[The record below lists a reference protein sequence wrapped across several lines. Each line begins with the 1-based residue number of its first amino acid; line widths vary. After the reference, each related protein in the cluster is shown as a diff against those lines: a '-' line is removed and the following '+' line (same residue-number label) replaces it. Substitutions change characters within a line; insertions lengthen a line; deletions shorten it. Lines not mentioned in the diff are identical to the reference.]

1 MAGNHKKAEVD
12 EFIFNE
18 AIEYAHESAS
28 RDNMLYHL
36 PEGPLITEEEEQEI
50 RQVASDINEKAFYGK
65 LRRTKQIINECQAT
79 DNDDQLRKLSPRSQ
93 EIAFVMKQVDQ
104 AFKTQGEA
112 PETKLQFYRIGKML
126 GRGAFGKVNL
136 AMHKLVRKLVA
147 LKSLNKECLTDEV
160 QKQKLMKEVNLL
172 LKLRHDHVVKIYE
185 TIETKKHIIIVMEL
199 CAGGDLL
206 NYVRKRRRLKEP
218 FAKKIFKQII
228 DGLGYI
234 HSKFIA
240 HRDIKLDNILLDGK
254 GSVKIADF
262 GVSK

>member
-1 MAGNHKKAEVD
+1 
-12 EFIFNE
+12 
-18 AIEYAHESAS
+18 
-28 RDNMLYHL
+28 ML
-36 PEGPLITEEEEQEI
+36 
-50 RQVASDINEKAFYGK
+50 
-65 LRRTKQIINECQAT
+65 RTKQLVVESNPGIRN
-79 DNDDQLRKLSPRSQ
+79 LSPRQ
-93 EIAFVMKQVDQ
+93 LEIASVIKEIDRSYR
-104 AFKTQGEA
+104 KTKSA
-112 PETKLQFYRIGKML
+112 PDTKIDFYRIGKML

-160 QKQKLMKEVNLL
+160 QKQKPMKEVNLL
-172 LKLRHDHVVKIYE
+172 LKLRHEHVVKIYE

-218 FAKKIFKQII
+218 YAKKIFKQIV
-228 DGLGYI
+228 DGLSYI
-234 HSKFIA
+234 HSKNIG